1 MFRFRDFFRWVPR
14 KRAGFLCRTRRS
26 HSPYVSSVRL
36 NSGRYQIARQCCI
49 RVGCLSSKCI
59 YRGRRQRGSRPSI
72 SRIAS
77 GLQMQRNIPIAV
89 RIYAEAD
96 WWPSIV
102 VTRARRLI
110 AADECNDIL
119 LYVPFK
125 RTRGVSRSMEPSR
138 GPTLLLLLLF
148 FRSSRSLAMAR
159 CY

>member
-110 AADECNDIL
+110 AADECNDIYYYMYPL
-119 LYVPFK
+119 SALVVFRDRWSLVEVRLYYYYYFFFVP
-125 RTRGVSRSMEPSR
+125 PDH
-138 GPTLLLLLLF
+138 
-148 FRSSRSLAMAR
+148 
-159 CY
+159 